1 MRRDPWKNKVIFQWN
16 RLIFR
21 TGFLKIW
28 CRKCVRLIKSPL
40 YFRIYNDIYMFFL
53 YISDY
58 INIKIPSRVTEIR
71 IDLPHR
77 IHNFYHIFISLFNLK
92 NHGFG
97 LFQTDFSPAFF
108 QQRSPG
114 LSQRWAKSSIWCAS
128 LSPWRNWNSDTP
140 HCRLR
145 HFRTTGAAGF

>member
-1 MRRDPWKNKVIFQWN
+1 
-16 RLIFR
+16 
-21 TGFLKIW
+21 
-28 CRKCVRLIKSPL
+28 
-40 YFRIYNDIYMFFL
+40 MFFL

-71 IDLPHR
+71 VDLPHR

-92 NHGFG
+92 NHGFV